1 MKTLKNNAG
10 MTLVEIVL
18 SIMILAIGAFML
30 AEGFSASAR
39 INNRATNLKNSSLA
53 ASSTLEVE
61 EVVESND
68 PAVDVS
74 YETKD
79 GGEITISYKDADGSN
94 KTLKQSGEY
103 AEAEDSGT
111 GLKYKEFYPN
121 NFSFDVPATPVG

>member
-18 SIMILAIGAFML
+18 SIMILAIGSFML

-53 ASSTLEVE
+53 ASSSIEVE

-68 PAVDVS
+68 PAVDITYDTV
-74 YETKD
+74 D
-79 GGEITISYKDADGSN
+79 AGQITISYKDSDGVTKSFKSN
-94 KTLKQSGEY
+94 GQY

-111 GLKYKEFYPN
+111 GLKYKEFCPD
-121 NFSFDVPATPVG
+121 NFSFEVPADPVG

>member
-68 PAVDVS
+68 PAVEVS
-74 YETKD
+74 YGTVD
-79 GGEITISYKDADGSN
+79 AGQLTIAYKDSDGVS
-94 KTLKQSGEY
+94 KTFTQNGQY
-103 AEAEDSGT
+103 AEAEDAGT
-111 GLKYKEFYPN
+111 GLKYKEFYPD
-121 NFSFDVPATPVG
+121 NFSFDVPADPVS